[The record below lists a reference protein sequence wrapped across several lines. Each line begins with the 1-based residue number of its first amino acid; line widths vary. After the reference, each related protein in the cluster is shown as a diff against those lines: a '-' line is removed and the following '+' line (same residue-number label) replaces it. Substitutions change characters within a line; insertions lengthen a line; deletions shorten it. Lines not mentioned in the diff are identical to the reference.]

1 MLILDYVFYDLLV
14 FDISRCVMFVIF
26 WHNDLYYLPLVREL
40 MLGNQRRNFIFL
52 LKNTFSETMS
62 PTHVVYL
69 KDYVMFDR
77 LF

>member
-1 MLILDYVFYDLLV
+1 MCNV
-14 FDISRCVMFVIF
+14 CHF
-26 WHNDLYYLPLVREL
+26 WHNDFYYLPLMREL

-52 LKNTFSETMS
+52 LKNTFSENMS